1 MKPTIPIR
9 EALADVQLLGNV
21 IAGESWQAWGVLLIA
36 MMGEALT
43 DEERVIFTRLTGREA
58 EPRQR
63 VEEAAFVVGRRGGK
77 SRSMATLASYIAGLC
92 KHQLVHGER
101 GVLLC
106 IAPDQRQA
114 AIVLEY
120 AAAAFEQS
128 PILRQLVINRTQD
141 TLELTNGVS
150 IEVRSASFRRLRGPT
165 YIAVI
170 ADEAAFWYSDE
181 FSANTD
187 TEILNAVRPGL
198 ATTGG
203 PLIIASSP
211 YARRGVLWETH
222 RRHFGK
228 NGDPRILVA
237 QGASRDFN
245 PLLPQSVVDRAMER
259 DRAHATAEFLAQF
272 RSDIETFVSHEVVR
286 ACVGDYL
293 EAAPVS
299 GHRYSAFV
307 DPSGGSAD
315 SFTMAISHRE
325 GERIFIDAIREIQPP
340 FSPEAV
346 INEFAALCRSYRVRK
361 IVGDK
366 YAGEFP
372 RELFRKRN
380 VQYQCADK
388 TASDLFRDLLPLL
401 NSGRIVLPKSD
412 RLVNQIC
419 GLERRV
425 ARSGKDSIG
434 HSPGSH
440 DDLANAAAGAAEYAS
455 ARHEQQYPQTFT
467 YDGRPVNPD
476 GTIGVKKP
484 HRLDGPITEGP
495 YRGGYATS
503 T

>member
-9 EALADVQLLGNV
+9 EALADAQLLGNV
-21 IAGESWQAWGVLLIA
+21 IAGDSWRAWRLLLIA

-43 DEERVIFTRLTGREA
+43 DEERAIFTTLTGRED
-58 EPRQR
+58 EPLQR
-63 VEEAAFVVGRRGGK
+63 IEEAAFVVGRRGGK
-77 SRSMATLASYIAGLC
+77 SRSMATVASYIAGLC

-128 PILRQLVINRTQD
+128 PILRQLVVNRTQD
-141 TLELTNGVS
+141 TLELTNGIS

-187 TEILNAVRPGL
+187 SEILNAVRPGL

-272 RSDIETFVSHEVVR
+272 RSDIETFVSYEVVR
-286 ACVGDYL
+286 TCVGDYL
-293 EAAPVS
+293 EAAPIDK
-299 GHRYSAFV
+299 YSYAAFV

-455 ARHEQQYPQTFT
+455 ARHEQQFTRTFT
-467 YDGRPVNPD
+467 WDGREVTVDRHGNHQFGVN
-476 GTIGVKKP
+476 KP
-484 HRLDGPITEGP
+484 HPRWSD
-495 YRGGYATS
+495 
-503 T
+503 